1 MRWQRPHHTPCGCPC
16 GPCGQVM
23 WWVAPLL
30 ASMDNRPWCRD
41 ANRGLHRDPVVVPV
55 LPRTLP
61 HNLVNVTCETPRR
74 RTAPACSERGLGF
87 KQVETL
93 PLHGFVQTSTAV
105 GGPHARACSG
115 SPDRAR
121 CGKISPQQSQQ
132 RLEGRY
138 MSHPWLEWC
147 PGRPTSALVFCVMQ
161 ARHICC
167 PLSVRLGDAH
177 FFRCLSVRLSL
188 RPSSVERM
196 MVCRAVRP
204 RCTIAAAG

>member
-1 MRWQRPHHTPCGCPC
+1 VLRWQRPHHTPCGCPC

-105 GGPHARACSG
+105 GGPHARACFG
-115 SPDRAR
+115 SIQIVLGA
-121 CGKISPQQSQQ
+121 
-132 RLEGRY
+132 GRFHLNRGRGAVHATVGY
-138 MSHPWLEWC
+138 MSRPWLEWC
-147 PGRPTSALVFCVMQ
+147 PGRPTSTLVFCGCEHAIYAV
-161 ARHICC
+161 
-167 PLSVRLGDAH
+167 P
-177 FFRCLSVRLSL
+177 FR
-188 RPSSVERM
+188 
-196 MVCRAVRP
+196 
-204 RCTIAAAG
+204 